1 MTWKR
6 LSTVIFLLPIGV
18 FLVYTRYFNGLPV
31 FLSVLIIAII
41 IANEMYALFEKQGFS
56 FNLWLHTIV
65 LTASFLSFYLY
76 GMGSYDIGY
85 LFIIQ
90 IGIISAYMITVMGVE
105 SISGRFKNAMENMT
119 YPVFSYIMLGIF
131 MPLLCLM
138 KIMDMSGWLLT
149 KLLLITFL
157 TDTGGW
163 LFGKMFGKHKVK
175 FISSPNKTREG
186 FVGALSLG
194 ILAGAGIYIA
204 ELFFP
209 LPVKF
214 TLSEVAVITLAV
226 IISGIAGDLGESSL
240 KRWAGLKDSGDLLPG
255 HGGFF
260 DRFDS
265 LIFSTPV
272 FYVLIKL
279 FGL

>member
-1 MTWKR
+1 MVWKR
-6 LSTVIFLLPIGV
+6 LSTVIFLLPIGI
-18 FLVYTRYFNGLPV
+18 FLVYTSYFNAMLV
-31 FLSVLIIAII
+31 FLCVLVIAII

-56 FNLWLHTIV
+56 FNLWLHTIF
-65 LTASFLSFYLY
+65 LTASYLSFYFF
-76 GMGSYDIGY
+76 GMGSYDISY

-90 IGIISAYMITVMGVE
+90 IGIIAAYMIIVMGVE

-119 YPVFSYIMLGIF
+119 FPIFSYIMLGIF

-138 KIMDMSGWLLT
+138 KVMDMSGWLLT

-163 LFGKMFGKHKVK
+163 LFGKLFGKHKVK
-175 FISSPNKTREG
+175 FISSPNKTLEG
-186 FVGALSLG
+186 FIGAVSLG

-204 ELFFP
+204 EMFFP
-209 LPVKF
+209 LPYKS
-214 TLSEVAVITLAV
+214 TLPEMALITAAV

-240 KRWAGLKDSGDLLPG
+240 KRWANLKDSGDLLPG

-265 LIFSTPV
+265 LIFATPV

-279 FGL
+279 FGH